1 MHKGETMRVVVVGC
15 EYTGVTTLINGIYE
29 WGKDRGID
37 HHLDDHFT
45 IPAAYHL
52 SLEEQTAMLEML
64 PAIKERFQWFQIV
77 YHVCLLHRFE
87 HILMGGFHIEEMVYG
102 PKYYYPGINIDV
114 REYEPEMPDDTIL
127 VHLTANADAVR
138 ARMESDPHPHQLV
151 PSADVTEI
159 LERFEA
165 EIRHSWIKHKLK
177 IDTSDL
183 TPEILL
189 DTFLEKSKP
198 HLNKRDLLT
207 RLG

>member
-1 MHKGETMRVVVVGC
+1 MRAVVLGC

-29 WGKDRGID
+29 WGNTRGID

-45 IPAAYHL
+45 IPDAYHL

-64 PAIKERFQWFQIV
+64 PAIKERFQRFQIV
-77 YHVCLLHRFE
+77 YHVRLLHLFE

-127 VHLTANADAVR
+127 VHLTANADVVR
-138 ARMESDPHPHQLV
+138 ARMESAPHPHQLV
-151 PSADVTEI
+151 PSEDVTEI
-159 LERFEA
+159 LERFE
-165 EIRHSWIKHKLK
+165 EEVRHSWIKHKLK

-183 TPEILL
+183 TPEKLL

-198 HLNKRDLLT
+198 HLNTRDLLT

>member
-1 MHKGETMRVVVVGC
+1 MRAAVVGC

-29 WGKDRGID
+29 WGNARGID

-45 IPAAYHL
+45 IPDAYHL
-52 SLEEQTAMLEML
+52 SLKEQTAMLEML
-64 PAIKERFQWFQIV
+64 PAIKERFQRFQIV
-77 YHVCLLHRFE
+77 YHVRLLHLFE
-87 HILMGGFHIEEMVYG
+87 HIL
-102 PKYYYPGINIDV
+102 NIDV

-127 VHLTANADAVR
+127 VHLTANADVVR

-151 PSADVTEI
+151 PSEDVTEI
-159 LERFEA
+159 LERFE
-165 EIRHSWIKHKLK
+165 EEVRHSWIKHKLK

-183 TPEILL
+183 TPEKLL

-198 HLNKRDLLT
+198 HLNTRDLLT

>member
-1 MHKGETMRVVVVGC
+1 MRVVVVGC

-138 ARMESDPHPHQLV
+138 ARVESDPHLHQLV

>member
-45 IPAAYHL
+45 IPDAYHL

-64 PAIKERFQWFQIV
+64 PAIKERFQRFQIV

-138 ARMESDPHPHQLV
+138 ARMESDPHLHQLV

-183 TPEILL
+183 TPEMLL